1 MIEQETDFYG
11 IVASRSFD
19 IVPPVNRVG
28 GRNQFGAG
36 EEFFQNK
43 SWGAQLNKVV
53 FYSEKTL
60 DHSPKKQEKLQIF
73 RHFGKRTS

>member
-1 MIEQETDFYG
+1 M
-11 IVASRSFD
+11 SRTFD
-19 IVPPVNRVG
+19 IGPPVNRVG
-28 GRNQFGAG
+28 GIGSAG
-36 EEFFQNK
+36 VTNLGQAKEFFHNK
-43 SWGAQLNKVV
+43 SRGAQLNKVV